1 MNIRIADAIHAAIA
15 VLWASLVATASGA
28 ERPANPQSIPV
39 TTPLMAVDAKLHS
52 AFKEYIGLRTA
63 REGSVFHVAHGLKEA
78 VHARGLLLLV
88 SIPLMFACEA
98 TPQFGGSA
106 ADNEGIPCQHCGA
119 LRPSSRA
126 AALPGWFELP
136 MLTLSRRTPLT
147 SPRASTSRRTVAK

>member
-63 REGSVFHVAHGLKEA
+63 REGSVFHVAHGLKDA
-78 VHARGLLLLV
+78 GHARGA
-88 SIPLMFACEA
+88 FAA
-98 TPQFGGSA
+98 GVHPAHVRLRGDA
-106 ADNEGIPCQHCGA
+106 AD
-119 LRPSSRA
+119 RRFSR
-126 AALPGWFELP
+126 
-136 MLTLSRRTPLT
+136 
-147 SPRASTSRRTVAK
+147 